1 LLKPHQETFKV
12 SGVRLSNMPE
22 KILRELEGYQ
32 LAIEVLKSRGFSG
45 IFCWLGVVASF
56 MYIDGVLNSWC
67 CVLKLDVGVDL

>member
-1 LLKPHQETFKV
+1 LLKPHRETFKV

-45 IFCWLGVVASF
+45 SFCCLGVVVPSCRLRESSILGVAS
-56 MYIDGVLNSWC
+56 GSWRL
-67 CVLKLDVGVDL
+67 V